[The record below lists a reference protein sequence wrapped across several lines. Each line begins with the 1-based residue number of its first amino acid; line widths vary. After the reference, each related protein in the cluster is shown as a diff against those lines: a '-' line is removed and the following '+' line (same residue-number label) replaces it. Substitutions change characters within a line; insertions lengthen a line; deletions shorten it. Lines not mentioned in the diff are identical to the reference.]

1 MAVSKYGT
9 SRCGLCRFYVHE
21 GRRGGQCSQLDVPVD
36 SSWKACSLAI
46 SPFASAGELPAISMS
61 GITKW
66 SAAKLVAN
74 SAKPAINS
82 EAKSVAN
89 SAAKSIT

>member
-1 MAVSKYGT
+1 MAVSKCGT

-36 SSWKACSLAI
+36 SSWKACSLAV
-46 SPFASAGELPAISMS
+46 SPFSTSVEAPTVSMS

-66 SAAKLVAN
+66 STAKLVAN
-74 SAKPAINS
+74 SPKPAINS
-82 EAKSVAN
+82 DIKPVAN
-89 SAAKSIT
+89 SAANSIS